1 MSLSSAFCSRTV
13 QQAEYSLISSVG
25 DIFSASCASL
35 LSFFALGI
43 WGFTFREPMMFFM
56 FILTF
61 GIGSAVLRISKK
73 EYDDH
78 HIYSVEDMSPDSAT
92 VDITLD

>member
-1 MSLSSAFCSRTV
+1 
-13 QQAEYSLISSVG
+13 
-25 DIFSASCASL
+25 
-35 LSFFALGI
+35 
-43 WGFTFREPMMFFM
+43 MFFM